1 MSDRGGYISKMKSL
15 FAGMILMTLLL
26 LLPTAR
32 AEGPDDDYVNIYTL
46 ILQGDTLNDKG
57 DLKAARAKYV
67 EAQSALK
74 QLQTE
79 NPGWNAKV
87 IKYRLDYLTSKLAQS
102 ATQATA
108 SRANRSASAAPDS
121 AQAGEPM
128 GLKLRWDVGKRYMQ
142 RMEMMQAS
150 ETALPGSPQPMKQ
163 ETKQTQDVS
172 LSVLKE
178 RDGGGRELEM
188 EILGMMLVSKAGG
201 RDVLSFD
208 SKSDATGDAGKP
220 MAPTLRKLVGARIKF
235 LTDAAGKIE
244 SVEGFKELLERISEG
259 SSALEQ
265 GMIKGMF
272 TEDNFKEM
280 YSAGQGLPDKPVKIG
295 DTWPLKVEMALGP
308 LGSVVVNSQYTFKG
322 WEQHNNHKSAL
333 LEFTGTISSVSDP
346 AAGGG
351 VTIDNGKTSGKVWFD
366 PILGMVIDTD
376 VKQGMV
382 IKINTQG
389 QAITTKVN
397 STVSNK
403 LVKITD
409 LK

>member
-1 MSDRGGYISKMKSL
+1 MKPL
-15 FAGMILMTLLL
+15 LAVMILTLLL

-32 AEGPDDDYVNIYTL
+32 AAGPDDDYIVIYTL
-46 ILQGDTLNDKG
+46 IEQGDTLNDNG

-67 EAQSALK
+67 EAQSELK
-74 QLQTE
+74 QLQTD
-79 NPGWNAKV
+79 NPGWNVKA
-87 IKYRLDYLTSKLAQS
+87 INYRLNYLTSKLAQP
-102 ATQATA
+102 ATQAASTA
-108 SRANRSASAAPDS
+108 TTSSAIGSTSAAPDS
-121 AQAGEPM
+121 AQANEPM
-128 GLKLRWDVGKRYMQ
+128 ELKLKWDLGKRYVQ
-142 RMEMMQAS
+142 RMEMTQGS

-208 SKSDATGDAGKP
+208 SKKDASGDAGKP
-220 MAPTLRKLVGARIKF
+220 MAPMLRKMVGTHVKF
-235 LTDAAGKIE
+235 LTDASGNIE
-244 SVEGFKELLERISEG
+244 GVEGFKEVLDRISEG

-272 TEDNFKEM
+272 SEDHFKEM
-280 YSAGQGLPDKPVKIG
+280 YSAAQGLPDKPVKIG

-308 LGSVVVNSQYTFKG
+308 LGTVVLNSQYTFKG
-322 WEQHNNHKSAL
+322 WERHNDHKSVL
-333 LEFTGTISSVSDP
+333 LEFTGVLTTGSDSG
-346 AAGGG
+346 AGGG
-351 VTIDNGKTSGKVWFD
+351 MTIENGKTSGKMWFD
-366 PILGMVIDTD
+366 PALGMVIDTTA
-376 VKQGMV
+376 KQGMI
-382 IKINTQG
+382 IKVNAQG
-389 QAITTKVN
+389 QSLTTKVN

-403 LVKITD
+403 LVKIAD